1 MNRLFVI
8 LLFVA
13 LPLASFSQ
21 IARVRVDV
29 DSDAQRAISMSNTI
43 GRINGYRVSI
53 FSDNSQSARAAA
65 GTTLSRFKVVMPSV
79 AATIEYDNPFFKVY
93 VGYCHTRS
101 EAVRLLGSLK
111 RMFPRAVIANSTFD
125 VSLLTKDYL
134 DSQTGSPAI
143 KNE

>member
-1 MNRLFVI
+1 MNRLLII

-29 DSDAQRAISMSNTI
+29 DSDAQRAISTDKSI
-43 GRINGYRVSI
+43 GTINGYRVSI

-65 GTTLSRFKVVMPSV
+65 STTLNRFKVVMPSV
-79 AATIEYDNPFFKVY
+79 AATIEYDNPFFKVH
-93 VGYCHTRS
+93 VGYCITRS

-111 RMFPRAVIANSTFD
+111 GMFPRAVIANSTFD
-125 VSLLTKDYL
+125 VSLLIKDYP
-134 DSQTGSPAI
+134 DSQIDSIAI